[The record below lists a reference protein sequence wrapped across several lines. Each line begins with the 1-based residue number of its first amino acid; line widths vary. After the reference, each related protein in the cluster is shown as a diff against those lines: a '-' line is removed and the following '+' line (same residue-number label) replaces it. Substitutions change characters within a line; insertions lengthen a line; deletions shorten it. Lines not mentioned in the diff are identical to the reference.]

1 MKPQLVLLLTL
12 ATLLALVPIAA
23 QAKLAR
29 SVSHTKSTA
38 APMYAC
44 TICHHQ
50 VTAAEAKNLHYTCPV
65 DHGKLLPVKPAAK
78 PREPPAQKNASLRQQ

>member
-1 MKPQLVLLLTL
+1 MKLT
-12 ATLLALVPIAA
+12 TRILLALVAAALALPLLVPQYSQAQPISAGHA
-23 QAKLAR
+23 PHAKA
-29 SVSHTKSTA
+29 SS

-50 VTAAEAKNLHYTCPV
+50 VTAAEAKKLHYTCPV

-78 PREPPAQKNASLRQQ
+78 KH

>member
-12 ATLLALVPIAA
+12 ATLPALPPIAA

-29 SVSHTKSTA
+29 PAFHTKSIA

-44 TICHHQ
+44 TTCHHQ
-50 VTAAEAKNLHYTCPV
+50 VTAAEAKKLHYTCPV
-65 DHGKLLPVKPAAK
+65 DHGKLLSVKPAAK
-78 PREPPAQKNASLRQQ
+78 PR